1 MVEAVCF
8 DLDDTL
14 VTYERSVAEVLAA
27 SFDTAG
33 VERCF
38 SADAYRA
45 AYEDYADEADTIDEL
60 RRNCF
65 ADLAADA
72 GRDPEVG
79 VAVADAYASERDQT
93 RVEPVPGAHDLLAA
107 LDRPT
112 ALVTNG
118 APEMQRQKL
127 AGADLE
133 GAFDA
138 VVFAGYD
145 APAKPD
151 PTPFERA
158 LATIEHAPEDAV
170 HVGDSISSDVAGAR
184 AAGLQSVWVPADP
197 DRTPDPE
204 PHHAFPDLHA
214 LREWL
219 ATR

>member
-14 VTYERSVAEVLAA
+14 VTYERSVGEVLAA
-27 SFDTAG
+27 AFDAAG
-33 VERCF
+33 VEQWF

-45 AYEDYADEADTIDEL
+45 AYGDYAENADTVDEL
-60 RRNCF
+60 RRDCF
-65 ADLAADA
+65 ADLADDA
-72 GRDPEVG
+72 GRDPAVG
-79 VAVADAYASERDQT
+79 VAVANAFEDERDQT
-93 RVEPVPGAHDLLAA
+93 RVDPVPGAHDLLGS
-107 LDRPT
+107 LERPT

-127 AGADLE
+127 LGAGLE
-133 GAFDA
+133 DAFDA

-145 APAKPD
+145 APAKPAPD
-151 PTPFERA
+151 PFHDA
-158 LATIEHAPEDAV
+158 LDSLAVAPERTI

-219 ATR
+219 ETA